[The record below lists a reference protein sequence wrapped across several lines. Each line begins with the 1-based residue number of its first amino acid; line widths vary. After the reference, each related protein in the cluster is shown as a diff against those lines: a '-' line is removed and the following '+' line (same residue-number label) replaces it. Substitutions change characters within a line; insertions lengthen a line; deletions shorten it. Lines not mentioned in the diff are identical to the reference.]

1 MLSSYVNDSWG
12 SLIFSVIILLI
23 CAAIAWVYQRKN

>member
-12 SLIFSVIILLI
+12 SLIFSVVILLI
-23 CAAIAWVYQRKN
+23 GAAIAWIYQRKH